1 MRSRILG
8 GAAAAALGLAAS
20 TWALPVSAQVA
31 RFQPALAN
39 GADAGELLTLVR
51 ERGGGGGG
59 SGGSGGGGGGGRAD
73 RGGGGGDRVLRM
85 DRGGGGGGERFVNR
99 DRDRREFGSRSDS
112 RSDASRITRVVRD
125 RDGKRRRVVVHRF
138 YNYPHWGW
146 GAGFG
151 LGYGVAS
158 YAGYCM
164 SQFQAYDPVSGLY
177 LGHDGLWY
185 SCP

>member
-1 MRSRILG
+1 MRYRILG
-8 GAAAAALGLAAS
+8 GVAAAALGLAAVGA
-20 TWALPVSAQVA
+20 WALPASAQVT

-51 ERGGGGGG
+51 ERVGGGGG
-59 SGGSGGGGGGGRAD
+59 SGGGGGGRAD

-85 DRGGGGGGERFVNR
+85 DRSGGGERFVNR

-177 LGHDGLWY
+177 LGYDGLWY